1 MKPAYRNAAL
11 AASGIIVAAIAANA
25 VRNRPRSHR
34 KVAQT
39 LTVLIDRDAVAEAL
53 TDDFFFQRAVECDA
67 VDVRR
72 DEAMHLYEW
81 TCPPHGDQHTARLAL
96 INAPPE
102 RGTEL
107 HLVMNDR
114 KYNVKEVVR
123 RLKYLLETG
132 EIPTGARSA

>member
-25 VRNRPRSHR
+25 VRNRPRTHR
-34 KVAQT
+34 KIAQT
-39 LTVLIDRDAVAEAL
+39 LTVLLDQDAVVEAL
-53 TDDFFFQRAVECDA
+53 SDGTYIARAADCDS
-67 VDVRR
+67 VDVRH
-72 DEAMHLYEW
+72 DEQMHVYEW
-81 TCPPHGDQHTARLAL
+81 GCASHGDQHAARLAL
-96 INAPPE
+96 IKAPSD

-123 RLKYLLETG
+123 RLKYLLEAG
-132 EIPTGARSA
+132 EIPTGARTA